1 MKFKVGDKVVYPS
14 QGVSVVVEISNEVL
28 AGDEMKC
35 YHLRL
40 LGSESKVMVPV
51 TNSERVGLRP
61 LSEKKLVK
69 KAMKRLKAVDGENSE
84 DWKDRIGPTSTA
96 SRPAISTKSWMF
108 SCAAEVAGRKTLSFR
123 ERKMYDHAR
132 QLLVMEVAEV
142 EDSPVEKIEQLV
154 ENALGNV
161 VKQDEE

>member
-1 MKFKVGDKVVYPS
+1 MNFKVGDKVVYPS
-14 QGVSVVVEISNEVL
+14 QGVSVVEEISNEVL

-69 KAMKRLKAVDGENSE
+69 KAMKRLKAAYGENSE
-84 DWKDRIGPTSTA
+84 DWKDRYPGQPRPYQDRR
-96 SRPAISTKSWMF
+96 SRRDRWMS
-108 SCAAEVAGRKTLSFR
+108 SCAWRRSPA
-123 ERKMYDHAR
+123 AR
-132 QLLVMEVAEV
+132 
-142 EDSPVEKIEQLV
+142 P
-154 ENALGNV
+154 
-161 VKQDEE
+161 